1 MDHPLVLAIFLA
13 VAAAGAWRVF
23 ANSLH
28 RNFRH
33 FAYGKQLARSLS
45 LYRRDIAASAF
56 VKPVRHG
63 VDKQQYAA
71 RNLAA
76 RRI

>member
-28 RNFRH
+28 RNFR
-33 FAYGKQLARSLS
+33 FAYGKQLARSQS